1 MDIEIRFGFGTG
13 WIAERFNLYKSRIG
27 NENAEEFYNDAVNKL
42 KILQSELA
50 GIYKID
56 NIANRQLALK
66 ELEVK
71 YGTSDFSTLVKQL
84 TEQKNYTF
92 NILSSRYAE
101 NNGWTPIRF
110 HNDGSIPLDDT
121 PAARSG
127 MITGNVLNPYYNEFY
142 DFDSESRILERET
155 AGISKEEQ
163 INQFVTEFGFPDDA
177 LSFINPKDESSYVD
191 PADGT
196 DQWGRLP
203 SDPNFG
209 INPALIPETTEVNP
223 EGFKLPGEFPGSIAE
238 FDETYGL
245 NNTNTGDGNEEIV
258 DEKPFKLP
266 GEYPGTVEEFNAEY
280 GLNDTNTGD
289 GNEEVVET
297 PNRLQ
302 LMTTAIEEN
311 PSRIQ
316 EHLIESGFTAER
328 LAKLQIKDEAFQE
341 AKGNK
346 ELMIKFQQDKAA
358 GVYN

>member
-1 MDIEIRFGFGTG
+1 MEIQGNMWGQG
-13 WIAERFNLYKSRIG
+13 WIVERFNLYKSKVG
-27 NENAEEFYNDAVNKL
+27 HQNAEEFYKDAVKQL

-50 GIYKID
+50 GVYKID

-84 TEQKNYTF
+84 TDQKNYTLKV
-92 NILSSRYAE
+92 LSSRYVDSSMV
-101 NNGWTPIRF
+101 GTRF
-110 HNDGSIPLDDT
+110 HNDGSIPLHDS
-121 PAARSG
+121 PATRDG
-127 MITGNVLNPYYNEFY
+127 MLIGNVLNPYYNEFY

-155 AGISKEEQ
+155 AEISKEEQ
-163 INQFVTEFGFPDDA
+163 IDQFVTEFGFPDDA
-177 LSFINPKDESSYVD
+177 LNFINPKDESSYVD
-191 PADGT
+191 PTDGT
-196 DQWGRLP
+196 DLWGRAA

-238 FDETYGL
+238 FNETYGL
-245 NNTNTGDGNEEIV
+245 TDTNTANTGDK

-266 GEYPGTVEEFNAEY
+266 GEYPGTVEEFDEEY

-289 GNEEVVET
+289 GDEDVVET

-302 LMTTAIEEN
+302 LMTTTIEEN

-316 EHLIESGFTAER
+316 EHLIESGFTPER
-328 LAKLQIKDEAFQE
+328 LAKLQIKDQAFQE

-346 ELMIKFQQDKAA
+346 ELMIKFRQDKAA

>member
-1 MDIEIRFGFGTG
+1 MEIQGNMWGQG
-13 WIAERFNLYKSRIG
+13 WIVERFNLYKSKVG
-27 NENAEEFYNDAVNKL
+27 HQNAEEFYKDAVKQL

-50 GIYKID
+50 GVYKID

-84 TEQKNYTF
+84 TEQKNYTL
-92 NILSSRYAE
+92 NVLSSRYVD
-101 NNGWTPIRF
+101 GSMTGTRF
-110 HNDGSIPLDDT
+110 HNDGSIPLNDS
-121 PAARSG
+121 PATRDG
-127 MITGNVLNPYYNEFY
+127 MLIGNVLNPYYDEFY

-177 LSFINPKDESSYVD
+177 LSFINPRDESSYVD

-196 DQWGRLP
+196 DQWGRPP

-223 EGFKLPGEFPGSIAE
+223 TDFKLPGEFPGSIAE

-245 NNTNTGDGNEEIV
+245 NNTNTEDGNEEIV